1 AAACGV
7 IAATG
12 GLGGASDAIRVGP
25 GGGGGAGH
33 VLFQADPGGT
43 CNFSLAGASPGNQK
57 DPSDAPYGA
66 TAGGTTPAAE
76 LKYGFIIPAPP
87 AVTTPANGSFIN
99 NVRPP
104 IKGTARANTPVIVY
118 LDGQEVGRVTTD
130 ASGNYSVTPTQ
141 ALAEGPHSVVA
152 IAAIDA
158 VQSLNSVPDTFT
170 VDITPPDTSVASGP
184 GRFTRARDVTFEFGA
199 SEESVTY
206 LCKIDEA
213 ADFTPGTPST
223 TFTTLPDGPHRV
235 EVYSVD
241 RAGNRD
247 ESPYVQEFQ
256 ITVADLSLLGDGI
269 GGCSATGQDA
279 SLIALG
285 LGALVA
291 GLRRRRQ
298 SQTH

>member
-1 AAACGV
+1 
-7 IAATG
+7 
-12 GLGGASDAIRVGP
+12 
-25 GGGGGAGH
+25 

-43 CNFSLAGASPGNQK
+43 CNLNLTGASPGNQK
-57 DPSDAPYGA
+57 DATDPAYGA
-66 TAGGTTPAAE
+66 TAGGTTPASE

-87 AVTTPANGSFIN
+87 VVTTPVNGSFIN

-104 IKGTARANTPVIVY
+104 ITGTARPNTPVIIY

-130 ASGNYSVTPTQ
+130 ASGNYSITPTQ
-141 ALAEGPHSVVA
+141 NLPEGQHSVVV

-170 VDITPPDTSVASGP
+170 VDITPPETRIVTGP

-199 SEESVTY
+199 QEEGVTY
-206 LCKIDEA
+206 RCKIDEA
-213 ADFTPGTPST
+213 ADFTPCNPST
-223 TFTTLPDGPHRV
+223 TFSNLPDGPHTV
-235 EVYSVD
+235 QVYAVD
-241 RAGNRD
+241 RAGNLD
-247 ESPYVQEFQ
+247 TTPEVQEFQ